1 MPELPEVET
10 TRLGI
15 SPHIQGQTVN
25 NVIVRNKNLRW
36 PVPSAIKRILPG
48 KTLLS
53 VSRRGKYLLLEFPNG
68 VLLIHLGMSGSLQ
81 VVNNDTRPRK
91 HDHVDLCFA
100 NDLCLRLHDPRRFGS
115 VLWTTE
121 QPKHHKL
128 LKDLGPEPLDK
139 TFNGQYL
146 WQLSRKR
153 RVSIKQFI
161 MDSHN
166 VVGVGNIYASES
178 LFRAGIHPRRAAGK
192 VSLERYKLLVRAI
205 KMVIRAA
212 IKQGGTTL
220 RDFTGGDGQ
229 PGYFKQRLNVYGRKG
244 EACRQCGKAVSHCV
258 MGQRA
263 TYYCTHCQK

>member
-15 SPHIQGQTVN
+15 SPHIQDQTVSA
-25 NVIVRNKNLRW
+25 VIIRNSKLRW
-36 PVPSAIKRILPG
+36 PVPTSIKATLPG
-48 KTLLS
+48 ETLLS
-53 VSRRGKYLLLEFPNG
+53 VTRRGKYLLLEFAVG
-68 VLLIHLGMSGSLQ
+68 HLLIHLGMSGSLQ
-81 VVNNDTRPRK
+81 VVHRDTPTRK
-91 HDHVDLCFA
+91 HDHVDLVFD
-100 NDLCLRLHDPRRFGS
+100 NEQCLRLHDPRRFGS
-115 VLWTTE
+115 ILWTNE
-121 QPKHHKL
+121 APLNHKL
-128 LKDLGPEPLDK
+128 LKDLGPEPLDNDF
-139 TFNGQYL
+139 TGDYL
-146 WQLSRKR
+146 WQRARKR
-153 RVSIKQFI
+153 KVSVKQFI

-192 VSLERYKLLVRAI
+192 VSLTSYNLMVRAI
-205 KMVIRAA
+205 KTVIKAA

-244 EACRQCGKAVSHCV
+244 EPCRKCAKPISHCV

-263 TYYCTHCQK
+263 TYYCTACQK

>member
-15 SPHIQGQTVN
+15 SPHIENQTVSS
-25 NVIVRNKNLRW
+25 VIIRNGKLRW
-36 PVPSAIKRILPG
+36 PVPTSIKKKLPDQ
-48 KTLLS
+48 KLHSIT
-53 VSRRGKYLLLEFPNG
+53 RRGKYLILDFGNGYLLM
-68 VLLIHLGMSGSLQ
+68 HLGMSGSLQ
-81 VVNNDTRPRK
+81 IVEPTSELRK
-91 HDHVDLCFA
+91 HDHVDIIF
-100 NDLCLRLHDPRRFGS
+100 NNKQCLRYHDPRRFGS
-115 VLWTTE
+115 ILWTSKPPQE
-121 QPKHHKL
+121 HKL

-139 TFNGQYL
+139 QFSAQHL
-146 WQLSRKR
+146 WERSRKR
-153 RVSIKQFI
+153 RVTIKQFI

-192 VSLERYKLLVRAI
+192 VSLEQYKLLVKAI
-205 KMVIRAA
+205 KAVIKAA

-220 RDFTGGDGQ
+220 RDFTGGDGK

-244 EACRQCGKAVSHCV
+244 EPCRQCGKTVSHCV

-263 TYYCTHCQK
+263 TYYCTVCQK

>member
-15 SPHIQGQTVN
+15 SPHIAEQTVN
-25 NVIVRNKNLRW
+25 SVIIRNSKLRW
-36 PVPSAIKRILPG
+36 PVPASIKKNLAG

-53 VSRRGKYLLLEFPNG
+53 ITRRGKYLILEFANG
-68 VLLIHLGMSGSLQ
+68 CLLIHLGMSGSLQ
-81 VVNNDTRPRK
+81 VVDPKTELRK
-91 HDHVDLCFA
+91 HDHVDIVFK
-100 NDLCLRLHDPRRFGS
+100 NKQCLRYHDPRRFGS
-115 VLWTTE
+115 ILWTNKPPLE
-121 QPKHHKL
+121 HKL

-139 TFNGQYL
+139 SFNEKHL
-146 WQLSRKR
+146 WDRSRKR
-153 RVSIKQFI
+153 RVTIKQFI

-178 LFRAGIHPRRAAGK
+178 LFRAGIHPKKAAGK
-192 VSLERYKLLVRAI
+192 VSLEQYKNLVKAI
-205 KMVIRAA
+205 KTVIKAA

-220 RDFTGGDGQ
+220 RDFTGGDGK

-244 EACRQCGKAVSHCV
+244 EPCRQCGKAISHCV

-263 TYYCTHCQK
+263 TYYCTACQK

>member
-15 SPHIQGQTVN
+15 SPHIEGQVVS
-25 NVIVRNKNLRW
+25 NVVIRNRNLRW
-36 PVPSAIKRILPG
+36 PIPSSIKKSLP
-48 KTLLS
+48 KQTLLT
-53 VSRRGKYLLLEFPNG
+53 VSRRGKYLLLRFPKG
-68 VLLIHLGMSGSLQ
+68 HLLIHLGMSGSLQ
-81 VVNNDTRPRK
+81 VLDHHTEPRK
-91 HDHVDLCFA
+91 HDHFDLIFD
-100 NDLCLRLHDPRRFGS
+100 NNKCLRFHDPRRFGS
-115 VLWTTE
+115 VLWTSE
-121 QPKHHKL
+121 APLGHKL

-139 TFNGQYL
+139 DFNAKYL
-146 WQLSRKR
+146 WQLARKR
-153 RVSIKQFI
+153 KVNIKQFI

-192 VSLERYKLLVRAI
+192 ISLERYTLLVRAI
-205 KMVIRAA
+205 KAVIKAA

-220 RDFTGGDGQ
+220 RDFTGGDGK

-244 EACRQCGKAVSHCV
+244 EPCRKCAKPISHCV

-263 TYYCTHCQK
+263 TYYCTSCQK